1 MSDFA
6 FPPSPSRTELLRR
19 LRRHIGALDPS
30 LHILAE
36 EILGEGSVIDLVTV
50 DSSGQV
56 VLVMLGESG
65 QDMALLTRALAQRAW
80 VRARIR
86 DWLKLAPELDLRPDA
101 GVRAILLCPTF
112 HQETR
117 AAAADLGK
125 EVVELATYRCL
136 QGEGRTSLWVELLEN
151 SSSTLASSRD
161 EPPAHTTSFR
171 SGLTEEDF
179 NLNPEEIRELER

>member
-1 MSDFA
+1 MSDCT

-19 LRRHIGALDPS
+19 LRRHVGVLDPS

-86 DWLKLAPELDLRPDA
+86 DWLKLAPGLDLRPDA

-117 AAAADLGK
+117 AAAADLGR

-136 QGEGRTSLWVELLEN
+136 QGEGQTSLWVEVLEN
-151 SSSTLASSRD
+151 PSSTPVSSRD
-161 EPPAHTTSFR
+161 EPPSHTTSFR

-179 NLNPEEIRELER
+179 NLSLEEIRELEG